1 MHRPMSDPA
10 QRNVKLTIEYDGTN
24 YHGWQRQAD
33 APTVQQALEEAIARV
48 VGHEV
53 TLYGSGRTDAG
64 VHALGQVAN
73 FHTSSAIPQDRLPHA
88 INANVAED
96 IAVLRAEDVSADFH
110 ARYSAK
116 RKTYRYRVV
125 CRPVRPAVG
134 APFVHWHRFS
144 LDVAAMSQAATLFVG
159 EHDFA
164 AFESHS
170 GGEGS
175 VRSIFRSEWLQDGE
189 RLDYYVTANG
199 FLYNM
204 VRAMAGTLLEIG
216 CGARPPEDVIRLLE
230 SRNRSLAGRT
240 APAKG
245 LCLMAVEYE

>member
-1 MHRPMSDPA
+1 M
-10 QRNVKLTIEYDGTN
+10 Q
-24 YHGWQRQAD
+24 
-33 APTVQQALEEAIARV
+33 
-48 VGHEV
+48 
-53 TLYGSGRTDAG
+53 
-64 VHALGQVAN
+64 
-73 FHTSSAIPQDRLPHA
+73 
-88 INANVAED
+88 
-96 IAVLRAEDVSADFH
+96 
-110 ARYSAK
+110 
-116 RKTYRYRVV
+116 
-125 CRPVRPAVG
+125 
-134 APFVHWHRFS
+134 
-144 LDVAAMSQAATLFVG
+144 QAATLFVG

-175 VRSIFRSEWLQDGE
+175 VRSIFRSEWLQEGE

>member
-1 MHRPMSDPA
+1 MSDEA
-10 QRNVKLTIEYDGTN
+10 RERNVKLTIEYDGTN

-33 APTVQQALEEAIARV
+33 APTVQQALEEAIAHV
-48 VGHEV
+48 VGHAV

-73 FHTSSAIPQDRLPHA
+73 FHTSSRISAERLPHA
-88 INANVAED
+88 INANVAAD
-96 IAVLRAEDVSADFH
+96 VAVLRAEDVAADFH

-116 RKTYRYRVV
+116 RKTYRYSIV

-134 APFVHWHRFS
+134 SAFVHWHRFA
-144 LDVAAMSQAATLFVG
+144 LDVAAMQRAAALFLG

-170 GGEGS
+170 EGEGS
-175 VRSIFRSEWLQDGE
+175 IRTVFRSEWLQDGE
-189 RLDYYVTANG
+189 RLDYYVAANG

-204 VRAMAGTLLEIG
+204 VRAMVGTLLEIG
-216 CGARPPEDVIRLLE
+216 VGRRPPEDVTRLLD
-230 SRNRSLAGRT
+230 SRARALAGRT

-245 LCLMAVEYE
+245 LCLMQVEYV